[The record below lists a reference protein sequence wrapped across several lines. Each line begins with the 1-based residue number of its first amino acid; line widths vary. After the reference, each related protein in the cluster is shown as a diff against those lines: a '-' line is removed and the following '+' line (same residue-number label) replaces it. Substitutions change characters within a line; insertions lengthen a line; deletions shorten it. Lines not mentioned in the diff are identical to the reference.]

1 MEVYLQLLADA
12 GVVICPKE
20 LNGLLSLQSSCGVV
34 LLHVAAISGSIN
46 NIELLLKI
54 GLPIDA
60 KSHGF
65 TPLSRAVACGQS
77 VSVEFLIAKG
87 ASTAI
92 KTLTGGSLLHLAA
105 SAGQIESAKILMKN
119 GFQIE
124 EKDNDGLTSL
134 YTAAEHDQFEFADFL
149 LLEGANEFSG
159 TDGTTLL
166 HLAAARGSTTAIIS
180 FLDLGFDIEALNDNG
195 YNPLYFAAK
204 AGKLDSI
211 KLLMNNGSDLL
222 TRDKDGNSL
231 LHIAVEENDS
241 VAVQMLIDA
250 GISVDITAGYWSLT
264 PLHICAVNRNMNI
277 AELLICNNA
286 NIKCKTSDGR
296 TPLDI
301 ALKNNN
307 PDMVCLLTSFEKL
320 HIA

>member
-34 LLHVAAISGSIN
+34 LLHVAALSGSIK

-54 GLPIDA
+54 GLPVDA

-65 TPLSRAVACGQS
+65 TPLSRAVTSGQPG
-77 VSVEFLIAKG
+77 SVEFLITKG
-87 ASTAI
+87 ANKAI

-105 SAGQIESAKILMKN
+105 SAGQTESAKILMKC
-119 GFQIE
+119 GFRID
-124 EKDNDGLTSL
+124 EKDDEGLTPL

-149 LLEGANEFSG
+149 LLEGADEFTS
-159 TDGTTLL
+159 TDSTTLL
-166 HLAAARGSTTAIIS
+166 HLAAARGSTTAIIC
-180 FLDLGFDIEALNDNG
+180 FLDLGFDIDALNDHG
-195 YNPLYFAAK
+195 YTPLYFAAK

-211 KLLMNNGSDLL
+211 KVLMNNGSDLL

-241 VAVQMLIDA
+241 VAVQTLIDA
-250 GISVDITAGYWSLT
+250 GINVDIAAGYWSLT
-264 PLHICAVNRNMNI
+264 PLHICAVNRNMNV
-277 AELLICNNA
+277 AELLICNDA
-286 NIKCKTSDGR
+286 NIKCKTNDGR

-301 ALKNNN
+301 ALKNND
-307 PDMVCLLTSFEKL
+307 PDMVCLLTSFQKL